1 MVNDAPLTF
10 NHYHSPLTIDMTYF
24 GFLALFVG
32 IPIVILLILTWWDK
46 RRGITFPARFHSF
59 SPWWVLFIH
68 IIIAVVYTTPWD
80 NYLVATRVWWYDV
93 NLVTGYVIGWVPI
106 EEYTFFIVQPIMTG
120 LWLLFWMRRS
130 NSSFITPH
138 SSFKENARLRWIVTG
153 ITAVFWLVMVGL
165 LISGWGPG
173 TYLTLEL
180 SWALIPIMTQLAF
193 GADILWHYRRLVLM
207 AIVPTTLYLS
217 FADALAIESGT
228 WTIDPQQSLNVF
240 IGNLPVEE
248 FVFFT
253 LTNTLLVFGMTLALA
268 AESQPRLHKYKS
280 RVVQLIQ
287 GDPAPIEPNGS
298 RQVKKRST

>member
-1 MVNDAPLTF
+1 
-10 NHYHSPLTIDMTYF
+10 MTYF

-32 IPIVILLILTWWDK
+32 IPIVILLLLTWWDK
-46 RRGITFPARFHSF
+46 RRGITFPERFRSF

-120 LWLLFWMRRS
+120 LWLLFWMRRATD
-130 NSSFITPH
+130 SSFITPH
-138 SSFKENARLRWIVTG
+138 SSFSSNNRLRWMVTG
-153 ITAVFWLVMVGL
+153 LTAVFWAVMVGI

-173 TYLTLEL
+173 TYLALEL
-180 SWALIPIMTQLAF
+180 SWALVPIMTQLAF
-193 GADILWHYRRLVLM
+193 GFDILWYYRRLVLM

-228 WTIDPQQSLNVF
+228 WTIDPQQSLNIFV
-240 IGNLPVEE
+240 GNLPVEE
-248 FVFFT
+248 FIFFT

-268 AESQPRLHKYKS
+268 AESQPRLQHYKS
-280 RVVQLIQ
+280 LLTRKR
-287 GDPAPIEPNGS
+287 DPQTAS
-298 RQVKKRST
+298 SKR

>member
-1 MVNDAPLTF
+1 
-10 NHYHSPLTIDMTYF
+10 MTYF

-32 IPIVILLILTWWDK
+32 IPIVILLLLTWWDK
-46 RRGITFPARFHSF
+46 RRGITFPDRFRSF

-68 IIIAVVYTTPWD
+68 IIIALVYTTPWD

-120 LWLLFWMRRS
+120 LWLLFWMRRATD
-130 NSSFITPH
+130 SSFLVPH
-138 SSFKENARLRWIVTG
+138 SSFTDNSRLRWMVTG
-153 ITAVFWLVMVGL
+153 LTAVVWAIMVGI

-173 TYLTLEL
+173 TYLALEL
-180 SWALIPIMTQLAF
+180 SWALIPIITQLAF
-193 GADILWHYRRLVLM
+193 GFDILWYYRRLVLM

-228 WTIDPQQSLNVF
+228 WTIDPQQSLKIFV
-240 IGNLPVEE
+240 GNLPVEE
-248 FVFFT
+248 FIFFT

-268 AESQPRLHKYKS
+268 AESQPRLQHYKS
-280 RVVQLIQ
+280 LLTRNH
-287 GDPAPIEPNGS
+287 DPQTAS
-298 RQVKKRST
+298 SKR

>member
-1 MVNDAPLTF
+1 
-10 NHYHSPLTIDMTYF
+10 MTYF

-46 RRGITFPARFHSF
+46 RRGITFPDRFHSF

-68 IIIAVVYTTPWD
+68 IIIALVYTTPWD

-130 NSSFITPH
+130 TDSSFIAPR
-138 SSFKENARLRWIVTG
+138 SSFSDNNQLRWIVTG
-153 ITAVFWLVMVGL
+153 ITAVVWAIMVSI
-165 LISGWGPG
+165 LIAGWGPG
-173 TYLTLEL
+173 TYLALEL
-180 SWALIPIMTQLAF
+180 SWALFPIMTQMAF
-193 GADILWHYRRLVLM
+193 GFDILWYYRRLVLM

-217 FADALAIESGT
+217 FADSLAIESGT
-228 WTIDPQQSLNVF
+228 WTIDPQQSLNIF

-248 FVFFT
+248 FIFFL

-268 AESQPRLHKYKS
+268 AESQPRLQHYKS
-280 RVVQLIQ
+280 LLTRKQDVQAVEL
-287 GDPAPIEPNGS
+287 N
-298 RQVKKRST
+298 K